1 MPLILRLL
9 PAIVVC
15 PALVDMTA
23 DSGDVMSVTVNPQ
36 VYRVVTDEE
45 NVSGSIP
52 MSIGLMK
59 GDILVYQGEGHVVRL
74 PVGQD
79 G

>member
-1 MPLILRLL
+1 
-9 PAIVVC
+9 
-15 PALVDMTA
+15 
-23 DSGDVMSVTVNPQ
+23 MSVTVNPQ

-79 G
+79 GQVLTADSESEVGVKWA